1 MLRMLTQVGRRRA
14 AHATSSGK
22 VLLAFGAP
30 ADVDRVVAAGMPRLG
45 PRTITSRSLLE
56 QALADVRADGY
67 AVSVEE
73 SARGV
78 SSVAAPIFDGAGECV
93 AAMSVAGPITRMP
106 ADQLGHFARM
116 VVAATAAISGSD
128 PRARPARTRADRST
142 SGRSAPDRSAPDR
155 STPVPARPR
164 ERAIR

>member
-1 MLRMLTQVGRRRA
+1 MLTQVGRRRA

-30 ADVDRVVAAGMPRLG
+30 ADIDRVVAGGMPRLG
-45 PRTITSRSLLE
+45 PRTITSRSMLE
-56 QALADVRADGY
+56 RALADVRADGY

-78 SSVAAPIFDGAGECV
+78 SSVAAPIFDGVGECV

-106 ADQLGHFARM
+106 ADQLDHFARM
-116 VVAATAAISGSD
+116 VVAATASIPGSD
-128 PRARPARTRADRST
+128 PRACPAQAASTLSARST
-142 SGRSAPDRSAPDR
+142 S
-155 STPVPARPR
+155 VPARPR
-164 ERAIR
+164 ERVSP